1 MTSDEPVPS
10 SPIEQLRY
18 WLYSIHAHVF
28 PPNEDDHMRR
38 ICLVGT
44 HRSPSPDEHITNE
57 QIKKIDNRLKSEF
70 EEDDRCLNLFHYMG
84 TSKPKL
90 IYTAVENSI
99 DGKGKDDREKSGAA
113 DLQRELKLVS
123 SKLKFLDEDHPLI
136 WLRFEQQLIKMRR
149 NLIQNKLPLFV
160 EVREVLKLAEKQG
173 VDDTESQELA
183 LDFFHDTGKIVYLS
197 KFDNRIL

>member
-1 MTSDEPVPS
+1 MYLVVFNLQKMIKYIELEEASTAHTMTSDEPVPS

-84 TSKPKL
+84 TCL
-90 IYTAVENSI
+90 LYTS
-99 DGKGKDDREKSGAA
+99 DAA
-113 DLQRELKLVS
+113 DE
-123 SKLKFLDEDHPLI
+123 
-136 WLRFEQQLIKMRR
+136 
-149 NLIQNKLPLFV
+149 
-160 EVREVLKLAEKQG
+160 
-173 VDDTESQELA
+173 
-183 LDFFHDTGKIVYLS
+183 
-197 KFDNRIL
+197 